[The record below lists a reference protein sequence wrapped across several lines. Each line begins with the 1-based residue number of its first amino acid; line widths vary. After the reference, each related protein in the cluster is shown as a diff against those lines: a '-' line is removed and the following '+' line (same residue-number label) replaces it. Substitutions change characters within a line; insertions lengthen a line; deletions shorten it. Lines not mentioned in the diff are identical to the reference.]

1 MASSLSRDI
10 AHTEVTDHRIL
21 RQAAVSP
28 QLLEGANVEPTLPRL
43 VRFPDA
49 QKPDDDVRDLALAW
63 ETLMGRG
70 MTAAAPQAERLTSVA
85 IQKAPD
91 DAALLSS
98 LGYSAPK
105 KGDMD
110 RARQLYE
117 KALAIDSILI
127 DAAANLGAIEASRG
141 HLREAVR
148 LWNQAFQRAPGQ
160 SPIGMNIAPLCAAGQ
175 VDGARDYVLRVL
187 EFNPDLQEA
196 KGLLKGLNGGVP
208 KCEH

>member
-1 MASSLSRDI
+1 
-10 AHTEVTDHRIL
+10 
-21 RQAAVSP
+21 
-28 QLLEGANVEPTLPRL
+28 LLNVEPTLPRL

-63 ETLMGRG
+63 ETLVGRG
-70 MTAAAPQAERLTSVA
+70 MTAVAPQAERLTSVA

-91 DAALLSS
+91 DAGLLSS
-98 LGYSAPK
+98 LGYSAQK

-117 KALAIDSILI
+117 KALAIDSTLI

-148 LWNQAFQRAPGQ
+148 LWNHAFQRAPGQ
-160 SPIGMNIAPLCAAGQ
+160 SPIGMNIARARCAAGQ

-187 EFNPDLQEA
+187 NSILICRKRKA
-196 KGLLKGLNGGVP
+196 
-208 KCEH
+208 C